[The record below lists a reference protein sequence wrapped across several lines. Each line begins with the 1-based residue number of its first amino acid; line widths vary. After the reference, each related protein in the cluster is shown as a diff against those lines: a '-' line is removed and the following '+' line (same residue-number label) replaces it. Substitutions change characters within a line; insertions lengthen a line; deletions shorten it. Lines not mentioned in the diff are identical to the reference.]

1 MAVGTAG
8 TAIRIKRLRVVRGK
22 RVALQ
27 DLSVTIAG
35 GTITGLFGPSGCGK
49 TTLMRSIVGTQVIA
63 SGTVTVLGHPP
74 GAPVLRRRVGYVT
87 QGPTIYNDLRVIDNV
102 RYFASLYGLPFRCG
116 RRGPRA
122 RRCRPGW
129 SGSVTRC
136 RQAMRWKALQ
146 QVNTHRD
153 LTDVAVHDMYVVLA
167 FALAA
172 LVAAS
177 ATLRRRTP

>member
-102 RYFASLYGLPFRCG
+102 RYFASLYGLRSDAADEA
-116 RRGPRA
+116 RA

>member
-102 RYFASLYGLPFRCG
+102 RYFASLYGLRSDAADEA
-116 RRGPRA
+116 PRA
-122 RRCRPGW
+122 QMPTW
-129 SGSVTRC
+129 LEWISN
-136 RQAMRWKALQ
+136 AMPASYALES
-146 QVNTHRD
+146 T
-153 LTDVAVHDMYVVLA
+153 
-167 FALAA
+167 AA
-172 LVAAS
+172 GQH
-177 ATLRRRTP
+177 PP